1 MVKLTHRDIK
11 SHQIIV
17 SISTVLTT
25 SQTWL
30 VAILNFESRVTAS
43 SRRVPRPLLCVYMVL
58 SGSWVFS
65 VCFVWFQ
72 SPVPVQD
79 HMGTQLAP
87 ARSRGMIRNARI
99 EDWNS

>member
-1 MVKLTHRDIK
+1 MAGGH
-11 SHQIIV
+11 
-17 SISTVLTT
+17 
-25 SQTWL
+25 
-30 VAILNFESRVTAS
+30 FEYRHAAS
-43 SRRVPRPLLCVYMVL
+43 SRRVPRPLLHVYMVL
-58 SGSWVFS
+58 SGGRVPP
-65 VCFVWFQ
+65 VCFGWFQ